1 MYASSV
7 RHNTHLASLSFALP
21 NPYAK
26 AGEGCNKTEENPAIA
41 ADVVATLSINP
52 RRLVVLISSPFDI
65 ESAED
70 LTDTWLID
78 DGTNAYDGDRRAMA
92 VHAID
97 RRELATMVSFL
108 LLLMVLLVA
117 DYDV

>member
-1 MYASSV
+1 MHKAFVYVIRV

-26 AGEGCNKTEENPAIA
+26 AGEGCNKIEENPAIA
-41 ADVVATLSINP
+41 ADVVATLSMNP

-70 LTDTWLID
+70 LNDTWLID

-108 LLLMVLLVA
+108 L
-117 DYDV
+117 YGCC